1 MAWDSIYVLTEV
13 EFTAKCGAKCSATSK
28 AIPYG
33 QMYCLQAEATINVIC
48 RKVFAVSIGAFAA
61 LPATTRY
68 ILSDVTSSL
77 AAISAIEYDMSG
89 FTSRVE
95 AEDMINVLRD
105 SALRGLAIL
114 RDKKNQD
121 FLINGTSGS

>member
-1 MAWDSIYVLTEV
+1 MAGWDSIYVLTEV

-28 AIPYG
+28 ATAYG
-33 QMYCLQAEATINVIC
+33 QMYCLQAESIINVIC
-48 RKVFAVSIGAFAA
+48 RKVFASTIAAFAA
-61 LPATTRY
+61 LPASTRY
-68 ILSDVTSSL
+68 ILTAATSSL
-77 AAISAIEYDMSG
+77 AAIFAIEYDMSG

-105 SALRGLAIL
+105 EFLRNVAIL

-121 FLINGTSGS
+121 FLMTGT